1 MKTVAV
7 YSLKGGVGKTTL
19 AVNLALASATRS
31 ARRTLLWDLDPQAA
45 ASWLLGPHLP
55 KRRDAQAVFAK
66 DVDPAKLTVRTI
78 LNGAERQSYRISDMI
93 FSAQQLV
100 SKISHDMTLLPGD
113 LIACGTSVGI
123 GVMKE
128 PVNTVT
134 VAIDGIGELTNEF
147 RQ

>member
-55 KRRDAQAVFAK
+55 KRFW
-66 DVDPAKLTVRTI
+66 
-78 LNGAERQSYRISDMI
+78 
-93 FSAQQLV
+93 
-100 SKISHDMTLLPGD
+100 HD
-113 LIACGTSVGI
+113 CV
-123 GVMKE
+123 K
-128 PVNTVT
+128 
-134 VAIDGIGELTNEF
+134 
-147 RQ
+147 